1 MEISRQIKP
10 GFSVQ
15 GETLGTVKYERPG
28 SAAAKPT
35 LVAKPVS
42 AEPRLEQLQEA
53 LRSLPDIDLDKVA
66 AIKQALQRG
75 EILSDSAALASSM
88 LTYHSGSDA

>member
-15 GETLGTVKYERPG
+15 GETPGTVKNERPG
-28 SAAAKPT
+28 SVAAP
-35 LVAKPVS
+35 VARPVS
-42 AEPRLEQLQEA
+42 AEPRLERLQEA